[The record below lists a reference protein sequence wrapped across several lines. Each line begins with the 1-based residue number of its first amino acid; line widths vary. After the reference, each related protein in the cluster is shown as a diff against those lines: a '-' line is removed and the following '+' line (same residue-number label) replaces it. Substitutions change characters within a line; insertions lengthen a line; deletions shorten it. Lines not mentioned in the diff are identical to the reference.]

1 MFQVS
6 QKKPKAKTGQ
16 RKKCVKKCARA
27 GEEFF
32 FITRSPV
39 KRKLERERQR
49 REREIAREGKT
60 EGQKRQL
67 AKQAVESLKKLK
79 VSSRQLQIKRSQQ
92 MSDKDEEEG
101 ERKLGV
107 QRNLIK

>member
-1 MFQVS
+1 MFQVL

-16 RKKCVKKCARA
+16 GKKCVKKCAQA

-49 REREIAREGKT
+49 RERERWREGKREGKT
-60 EGQKRQL
+60 
-67 AKQAVESLKKLK
+67 
-79 VSSRQLQIKRSQQ
+79 
-92 MSDKDEEEG
+92 G
-101 ERKLGV
+101 ETAA
-107 QRNLIK
+107 

>member
-49 REREIAREGKT
+49 RVREIAREWKR
-60 EGQKRQL
+60 EGQT
-67 AKQAVESLKKLK
+67 
-79 VSSRQLQIKRSQQ
+79 
-92 MSDKDEEEG
+92 G
-101 ERKLGV
+101 ETAS
-107 QRNLIK
+107 